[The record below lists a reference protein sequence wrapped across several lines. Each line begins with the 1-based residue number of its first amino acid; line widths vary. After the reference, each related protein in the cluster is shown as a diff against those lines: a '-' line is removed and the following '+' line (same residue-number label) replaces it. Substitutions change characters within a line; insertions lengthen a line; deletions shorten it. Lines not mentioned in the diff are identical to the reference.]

1 MVLIYITSSENIN
14 CEGEDEDED
23 EGIKLSLLY
32 FVSYVYYLC
41 YFWKMLKIENNR
53 RLNF

>member
-14 CEGEDEDED
+14 CEGEDED